1 MCCRQTRGV
10 ARPNFLSV
18 SYDNYVYL
26 NWSQVHTQITV
37 KVYEVIVRYRHL
49 DGIPSG
55 INSNVEKET
64 WSFIQDRPLAVELSP
79 LFNFATDSS
88 HNFDKRAQQH
98 CYQTPGIPT
107 SLEPNDNTI
116 HNDELLPI
124 DTILSTISIHEPTSR
139 RFANNIQI

>member
-18 SYDNYVYL
+18 SYDISGVSKLKSGTHTNNCKSVRSDCTVQTFRWDTFWYEFKCRERDMIISKTTYWRL
-26 NWSQVHTQITV
+26 NF
-37 KVYEVIVRYRHL
+37 E
-49 DGIPSG
+49 
-55 INSNVEKET
+55 
-64 WSFIQDRPLAVELSP
+64 PLSVL
-79 LFNFATDSS
+79 ATTPS

-98 CYQTPGIPT
+98 CSNSRDTHL
-107 SLEPNDNTI
+107 SPNDNTI

-139 RFANNIQI
+139 RFANDIQI

>member
-18 SYDNYVYL
+18 SYDISGVSKL
-26 NWSQVHTQITV
+26 KSGTHTKTV

-64 WSFIQDRPLAVELSP
+64 
-79 LFNFATDSS
+79 
-88 HNFDKRAQQH
+88 
-98 CYQTPGIPT
+98 
-107 SLEPNDNTI
+107 
-116 HNDELLPI
+116 
-124 DTILSTISIHEPTSR
+124 
-139 RFANNIQI
+139 